1 MKEPRAD
8 AKIKT
13 LPEETQAGLYRLF
26 SAEGGRAAMTLEEVR
41 GVLASQHGLS
51 VSLASL
57 SEWRSWYGM
66 RARMEAAKARAEQAR
81 LELLSSNPDMSPEK
95 LEQAAQMVFTA
106 EVLEQGDVKGYVA
119 LRSLRLKEMEVEHAG
134 RKLRLLEERA
144 SQAKASLE
152 QAATA
157 AKGGLTEETLKR
169 IEEAANLL

>member
-13 LPEETQAGLYRLF
+13 LPEETQAGLYRLC

-66 RARMEAAKARAEQAR
+66 RARMDAAKARAEQAR

-119 LRSLRLKEMEVEHAG
+119 LATLRLNE
-134 RKLRLLEERA
+134 RRTQLEERRIKVLEA
-144 SQAKASLE
+144 KAAQADQAKAVLGQSLTPEE
-152 QAATA
+152 QNRRLREI
-157 AKGGLTEETLKR
+157 LT
-169 IEEAANLL
+169 